1 MESAVTPLSMM
12 KKLSAL
18 PAVVLLSFCV
28 LPFAFAQTFPKSVQK
43 QAEQRSSFPGTIPAQ
58 AAPQS
63 LADRQAALKSL
74 FAEIWED
81 RLEHDPEFASSIGDK
96 RYDSQLTDR
105 SVAAYNEA
113 LARGRGYLIR
123 LGEID
128 ETGMTDQEK
137 LSKELMVRQLVD
149 QQEEA
154 EFKPWEMPMTQFN
167 GIQLDLPQLVSLLT
181 FETAKDYDAYT
192 ARLNKIPVAIQQV
205 TNNAMTGIEDKRV
218 PPKYILE
225 KVLAQVN
232 AIANQKPRDTPFAQ
246 PLKKF
251 PAGISAAEQTRIR
264 TEVLDAIQK
273 KVLPA
278 YQGLAR
284 FLTKTYIPAG
294 RTDPGIWAIPDGE
307 KYYDFLVKQSTTTD
321 LTPAQIHQIGLEQV
335 AKDEAEMTGIA
346 HKLGF
351 KDLAA
356 LRASIPTNPK
366 LHAQSPEQLIDLY
379 KHYIDQMRPKLPEL
393 FNHLPK
399 AKLVVK
405 AVPAYMQQDQSQ
417 AYYEQGSQD
426 GKRPGAVYVNL
437 YKYQDRLLTN
447 VESVSYHEGIPGHH
461 LQISIA
467 QEMTGVPAFRRYTY
481 YTAYTE
487 GWALYAEH
495 LGKDIGFYQDPYQ
508 DYGRLEADEWR
519 AIRLVVDTGVH
530 SMHWSRQ
537 QMIDYF
543 RAHSSMDETNI
554 EEEVDRYIAWPAQAL
569 GYKIGQM
576 KILELRA
583 KAKKELGP
591 KYDIRNFDDEVV
603 DSGALPLDILEQRV
617 DAWIAAGGVEP
628 AT

>member
-1 MESAVTPLSMM
+1 M
-12 KKLSAL
+12 KKFARLLLAAATTL
-18 PAVVLLSFCV
+18 VVSPL
-28 LPFAFAQTFPKSVQK
+28 AFSQTFPKSVQK
-43 QAEQRSSFPGTIPAQ
+43 SAAAQSSYPGTIKAP

-63 LADRQAALKSL
+63 LADRRAALNDL
-74 FAEIWED
+74 FAEIWQD
-81 RLEHDPEFASSIGDK
+81 RLAHDPEFASSIGDK
-96 RYDSQLTDR
+96 RYNTELSDY
-105 SVAAYNEA
+105 SVNAYNA
-113 LARGRGYLIR
+113 SVDRGRDYLIR
-123 LGEID
+123 LGGID
-128 ETGMTDQEK
+128 TTGMSDQEI
-137 LSKELMVRQLVD
+137 LSKDLMVRELVD

-154 EFKPWEMPMTQFN
+154 EFKPWEMPMTQMD
-167 GIQLDLPQLVSLLT
+167 GIQIDLPELVPELT
-181 FETAKDYDAYT
+181 FTTARDYDDYT
-192 ARLNKIPVAIQQV
+192 ERLDKVPAAFDQV
-205 TNNAMTGIEDKRV
+205 TNNAMLGIQDGRV
-218 PPKYILE
+218 PPKFILQ

-232 AIANQKPRDTPFAQ
+232 AIATQKPEDTPFAV

-251 PAGISAAEQTRIR
+251 PADISAVEQKRIR
-264 TEVLDAIQK
+264 DEVLTAIRTQ
-273 KVLPA
+273 VLPA
-278 YQGLAR
+278 YVRMGI

-307 KYYDFLVKQSTTTD
+307 KYYDFLVRQSTTTN

-335 AKDEAEMTGIA
+335 QKDEAAMTVIA

-366 LHAQSPEQLIDLY
+366 LHAQTPQQLIGLY

-399 AKLVVK
+399 APLVV
-405 AVPAYMQQDQSQ
+405 APVPAYMQQDQTQ
-417 AYYEQGSQD
+417 AYYDAGSPD
-426 GKRPGAVYVNL
+426 GTRPGTVYVNL
-437 YKYQDRLLTN
+437 YKYKDRLLTN
-447 VESVSYHEGIPGHH
+447 VEAISYHEGIPGHH

-467 QEMTGVPAFRRYTY
+467 QELTGLPEFRHYTY

-495 LGKDIGFYQDPYQ
+495 LGKDVGFYQDPYE

-537 QMIDYF
+537 QMLDYF
-543 RAHSSMDETNI
+543 RAHSSMDDTNI
-554 EEEVDRYIAWPAQAL
+554 QAEVDRYIAWPAQAL

-583 KAKKELGP
+583 KAQKELGP
-591 KYDIRNFDDEVV
+591 KYNIRAFDDQVI
-603 DSGALPLDILEQRV
+603 DSGALPLDVLEQRI
-617 DAWIAAGGVEP
+617 DDWIARTNGTQPPAGSE
-628 AT
+628 